1 MEKQQVCP
9 SICSSVDMH
18 ETASESTAA
27 SVVETVL
34 KPLIRHA
41 NFMRSGDSR
50 RSRPVLISLIPTQIG
65 GDASAMPPRPI
76 LSRSEKIHHRSG
88 SSPSIHTPK
97 SLSRFAHYNLPML
110 LHPTTRIST
119 RSRSDPSTFPRGR
132 AYVLRCRYH
141 SPPESLSTRALSFW
155 TSSPGKVP
163 TSFSQT
169 SAFVVDCWRCV
180 KSLRSPKR
188 TT

>member
-1 MEKQQVCP
+1 
-9 SICSSVDMH
+9 MH
-18 ETASESTAA
+18 ETASGSTAA
-27 SVVETVL
+27 SVVETAL

-65 GDASAMPPRPI
+65 GDVSATLLRPTLSKFGITHPRN
-76 LSRSEKIHHRSG
+76 G

-97 SLSRFAHYNLPML
+97 FLSRFAHYNLPML

-119 RSRSDPSTFPRGR
+119 RNRSDPSTSPRGR

-155 TSSPGKVP
+155 TSSLGKVP

-169 SAFVVDCWRCV
+169 SAFVVACWRCV